1 MEGKVSNRCR
11 QQPKEQ
17 RRTSKTAQ
25 DARTGG
31 LSSIACVLRR
41 DGFDTGWTD
50 EGNIYNIKI
59 TNHQLIVIEVTA
71 ELTMSLRVG
80 F

>member
-1 MEGKVSNRCR
+1 MLSAAKLEK
-11 QQPKEQ
+11 KDLE
-17 RRTSKTAQ
+17 TSQ
-25 DARTGG
+25 DVRTGD
-31 LSSIACVLRR
+31 LSSIACVLQR

-71 ELTMSLRVG
+71 ELTMSLRVDFG
-80 F
+80 IGC